1 MTEKTVS
8 IKKHPKTY
16 SGAVLAFSSG
26 EVFFGRG
33 IGAEGKVFG
42 EICFNT
48 ATTGY
53 QEIMTDPSY
62 SGQIITFTFPH
73 IGNVGANS
81 EDIEAEVP
89 LAKGLVIRND
99 ITEES
104 NYRAQNNFNEWLKKK
119 NITGICGIDT
129 RQLTKLIRTEGAK
142 NVAIGYGE
150 NIDVEEIKT
159 LARGNRDLSGSEL
172 AADASTKKAYSWDQ
186 GLWQKKA
193 PKPRYKIAA
202 IDYGIKQN
210 ILRNL
215 VDSGFEVKIFPAQTP
230 AEEILK
236 INPDGIFLSNGPG
249 DPSATAEYAVPVIKD
264 LVKTQLPIFGIC
276 MGHQLLA
283 TALGCTTEKMH
294 QGHRGANH
302 PVQDLETKKVE
313 ITAQNHGFVVSE
325 KLAKDVTVTHR
336 SLFDGSIAGIKSG
349 NTFSVQYHPEASP
362 GPHDSHYLF
371 HRFMQLIDDVKLK
384 EVS

>member
-1 MTEKTVS
+1 MS
-8 IKKHPKTY
+8 NIKKYPQNY

-33 IGAEGKVFG
+33 IGAKGKIFG

-48 ATTGY
+48 SITGY

-62 SGQIITFTFPH
+62 AGQIITFTFPH
-73 IGNVGANS
+73 IGNAGANH
-81 EDIEAEVP
+81 EDIEAKTP
-89 LAKGLVIRND
+89 LAKGLIIKNN
-99 ITEES
+99 ITNPS
-104 NYRAQNNFNEWLKKK
+104 NYRSENHFNDWLKKQ
-119 NITGICGIDT
+119 NITGICGVDT
-129 RQLTKLIRTEGAK
+129 RQLTKLIRIQGAQ

-150 NIDVEEIKT
+150 NIDVEEIKA

-172 AADASTKKAYSWDQ
+172 AAEASCDKPYKWNE
-186 GLWQKKA
+186 GLWHTKA

-215 VDSGFEVKIFPAQTP
+215 VNSGFEVKIFPAQTK
-230 AEEILK
+230 AAEILK
-236 INPDGIFLSNGPG
+236 DNPDGIFLSNGPG
-249 DPSATAEYAVPVIKD
+249 DPAATAVYAVPVIKD
-264 LVKTQLPIFGIC
+264 LVNTKLPIFGIC

-283 TALGCTTEKMH
+283 TALGCSTEKMH

-302 PVQDLETKKVE
+302 PVKDLETSKVE
-313 ITAQNHGFVVSE
+313 ITAQNHGFVVAE
-325 KLAKDVTVTHR
+325 KLASGVKVTHR
-336 SLFDGSIAGIKSG
+336 SLFDNSIAGIKSG

-371 HRFMQLIDDVKLK
+371 ARFMELIEKVKLK
-384 EVS
+384 KAG